1 LAIAEQDERQ
11 ATLIGDVG
19 QFFDTTEQERAELQR
34 RTVRVLAAAQVLGGI
49 GVATGAAV
57 GVLLAADL
65 SSESFSGLASAS
77 SVIGAALIAIPV
89 SRLMSARG
97 RRPGLLLAY
106 GIGIAGALLIITG
119 AILGVFLIALM
130 GLVATGGGMT
140 ATLQSRYAATDL
152 ALPAHRGRSLAT
164 VVWATTVGS
173 VLGPNL
179 ASPMGSLAEQINIP
193 SLAGPYLL
201 TVAVFILA
209 ALTIAIFLR
218 PDPLLVAQ
226 DADARA
232 AGLLVR
238 ERPVRRSIGSVIE
251 LIGSYP
257 AAMLGLTA
265 MAVGQA
271 VMVAVMSMTPVHLR
285 HGDASLTIIGL
296 VISGHITGM
305 YVASPLVGMASDRL
319 GRRPV
324 IIGGGLILLTS
335 FVISGTASGH
345 ESLQL
350 GIGLFLLGLGWSCT
364 LIAGSTLLTESV
376 PTETRP
382 NVQGTADLIMGI
394 CGASAGLLSGV
405 VIGLG
410 SYAILN
416 IITAAL
422 VLPLLLM
429 TLRSLRQPAAA

>member
-11 ATLIGDVG
+11 ATLTGDVG